1 MAFPNNPSNGD
12 TFVRYGRT
20 YQYDSAML
28 MWKVPKSG
36 ILLGELADI
45 DITTNP
51 PIAGEALLWS
61 GSTFEPGAVGAVT
74 VYQTDLPLTG
84 NSAGDMAYITD
95 LSSLYIF
102 TGSGAGGGWFNI
114 GLINESPTITT
125 GPDATYLLSLDGTPT
140 VITLVANDPEGLP
153 ITWSYA
159 VTTGSLGT
167 TATVSQTDNVFTIT
181 PSSTEVDAGNFG
193 ITFTASDGVNLATAA
208 STFTLVFSYVTY
220 NSTKNVSTTDVGLST
235 PLTVWFDVADE
246 YDINI
251 TQNIVVDIDIWG
263 AGGGGSSQWSGGNN
277 NAGAGGYSY
286 ARGVQLP
293 LGAYKIVV
301 GAGGLGSILNNAE
314 TQVTM
319 DALNED
325 FGNGGLGS
333 QGNYSG
339 AGYNNGGCGGGFS
352 GLFSSTVTF
361 ETPLFMSGGGG
372 GAGTSSFTTFG
383 GGQGGG
389 STGAAGGGS
398 LNPGP
403 GTQSGGGVGVGYAGA
418 QLGGSGS
425 QLQGGD
431 GSGAGGSG
439 FGGGGGGGGY
449 YGGGSAGTAG
459 NGGTGGGGG
468 GSGYIT
474 GALTM
479 TSSGA
484 ETATVKRIPTT
495 AATGAPNNTSPGVG
509 GFTSS
514 SRPAVNGFDGA
525 VKITI
530 TGTY

>member
-28 MWKVPKSG
+28 MWKVLKSG
-36 ILLGELADI
+36 ILLEELADI

-61 GSTFEPGAVGAVT
+61 GSKFEPGAVNAVT
-74 VYQTDLPLTG
+74 VYQTELPLTG

-114 GLINESPTITT
+114 GIINESPTITT
-125 GPDATYLLSLDGTPT
+125 GPNATYGLNIDGTPT
-140 VITLVANDPEGLP
+140 VITLVANDPEGFP
-153 ITWSYA
+153 IIWSYA

-181 PSSTEVDAGNFG
+181 PSSTEADAGNFG

-208 STFTLVFSYVTY
+208 STFTLIFSYVTY
-220 NSTKNVSTTDVGLST
+220 NSTKDVSTTAVGLTIPS
-235 PLTVWFDVADE
+235 TVWLDVADE

-251 TQNIVVDIDIWG
+251 IENVVVDIDIWG
-263 AGGGGSSQWSGGNN
+263 AGGGGGSAWSGSVTNG
-277 NAGAGGYSY
+277 GAGGYSY

-301 GAGGLGSILNNAE
+301 GAGGLGGIFNNAE

-339 AGYNNGGCGGGFS
+339 AGNNNGGCGGGFS

-361 ETPLFMSGGGG
+361 ETPLFISGGGG
-372 GAGTSSFTTFG
+372 GAGTAASG
-383 GGQGGG
+383 NGGQGGG
-389 STGAAGGGS
+389 STGAAGAGS
-398 LNPGP
+398 MQAGP
-403 GTQSGGGVGVGYAGA
+403 GTQSGGGVGVGSAGA

-425 QLQGGD
+425 QIQGGD
-431 GSGAGGSG
+431 GSGADGAG

-449 YGGGSAGTAG
+449 YGGGSAGTSG
-459 NGGTGGGGG
+459 TSGTGGGGG
-468 GSGYIT
+468 GSGYINGT
-474 GALTM
+474 LTM
-479 TSSGA
+479 TSYGA

-509 GFTSS
+509 GFTTS

-530 TGTY
+530 TATY